1 MIKNNLKFLEID
13 GERLKVIALNEEYL
27 DDFHE
32 YSMMS
37 ELYEHLEFHPFENI
51 KETGIFTIN
60 NI

>member
-1 MIKNNLKFLEID
+1 M
-13 GERLKVIALNEEYL
+13 ERLKVIALNEEYL

-51 KETGIFTIN
+51 KKSITSIIKNKLN
-60 NI
+60 NIVLENS